1 MDAIVHRVED
11 PAEYLGT
18 PRKALRAWARDT
30 HLPVRVEAEVPQL
43 KIILAVAFQEG
54 IKFGVYLTEEIA
66 VLDRKRMRLES
77 IDADRN
83 DSVLVQ
89 DQTAMLLAP
98 RNLKALGIGK
108 VDQLAVLVRV

>member
-1 MDAIVHRVED
+1 
-11 PAEYLGT
+11 
-18 PRKALRAWARDT
+18 
-30 HLPVRVEAEVPQL
+30 
-43 KIILAVAFQEG
+43 
-54 IKFGVYLTEEIA
+54 

-98 RNLKALGIGK
+98 RDLKALGIGK
-108 VDQLAVLVRV
+108 VDQLAVLIRV